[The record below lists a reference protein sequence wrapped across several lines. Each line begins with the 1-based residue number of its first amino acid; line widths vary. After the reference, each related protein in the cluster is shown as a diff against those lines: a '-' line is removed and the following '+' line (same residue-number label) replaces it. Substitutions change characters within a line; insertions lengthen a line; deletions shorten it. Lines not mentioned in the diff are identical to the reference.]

1 MKTCK
6 PSKCVDLSMP
16 TILLTMATPTL
27 LECQLASPEKIWASQ
42 ELALLETM
50 SRLLK
55 TKHSHDLPTS
65 NLSSTSIN
73 SSTFKSTHERHRWI
87 QKTPVSQICTARLT
101 TWSRN
106 YTKCSSWFS
115 PSSSKSKHLKTQ
127 WFNLMM
133 CSRILPMERMKLPIW
148 KWRQRSAKC
157 SRSSSIRFS
166 SSKMKSVISKHAK
179 MCHKT

>member
-6 PSKCVDLSMP
+6 PSKCVDLSMLM
-16 TILLTMATPTL
+16 ILLMMATQTPL
-27 LECQLASPEKIWASQ
+27 GCQLVSPEKIWASQ

-55 TKHSHDLPTS
+55 TKHSRDLPTS
-65 NLSSTSIN
+65 NLSSTFIN
-73 SSTFKSTHERHRWI
+73 SSTFRNIPERHRWI
-87 QKTPVSQICTARLT
+87 LKTPVSQIYTAKLT
-101 TWSRN
+101 IWSRN

-115 PSSSKSKHLKTQ
+115 PSSSKSKLLKTQ

-133 CSRILPMERMKLPIW
+133 CSLILPMERMKLPIW